1 MSGKK
6 NPARFV
12 SDGELQAIK
21 RGISRELF
29 ESYEVV
35 WMTVMRD
42 RFGWGPDRLGRIMED
57 THAVG
62 EAMIDE
68 KISVDSMIADL
79 AYLRGVQVTPPDFI
93 RRPIGRGEQYWTAAD
108 TSQTAGRMYRE
119 SDLRNMR
126 ITTEREVWQI
136 CEAIGLYTL
145 QRGLTTAP
153 KRNSPAPAPQE
164 ENNAPR
170 APENEKKKGCRDP
183 FGTERL
189 LRAQLAARAL
199 GEELAERRVSIADLR
214 QVLLDEAHI
223 MLQRPV
229 PREKE
234 IEKAAV
240 ASGGKVKMPFELPRM
255 GTGGRP
261 MVAPTGPAR
270 S

>member
-1 MSGKK
+1 MSREKK

-29 ESYEVV
+29 ESFEVV

-42 RFGWGPDRLGRIMED
+42 KFGWGPDRLGRIMED

-68 KISVDSMIADL
+68 RISVDSMVIDL
-79 AYLRGVQVTPPDFI
+79 AYLRGVQVTEPEFI
-93 RRPIGRGEQYWTAAD
+93 RRPIGRGELYWTAAD
-108 TSQTAGRMYRE
+108 LGQTSGRMYRE
-119 SDLRNMR
+119 SDLRNLR
-126 ITTEREVWQI
+126 LTTEREVWQI
-136 CEAIGLYTL
+136 CETIWLYTL
-145 QRGLTTAP
+145 NRPSQP
-153 KRNSPAPAPQE
+153 
-164 ENNAPR
+164 
-170 APENEKKKGCRDP
+170 DP

-199 GEELAERRVSIADLR
+199 GAELAERRVSIADLR
-214 QVLLDEAHI
+214 QVLYDEAHI

-234 IEKAAV
+234 IEKAAA
-240 ASGGKVKMPFELPRM
+240 ASGGRIKAPFELP
-255 GTGGRP
+255 GI
-261 MVAPTGPAR
+261 
-270 S
+270 

>member
-1 MSGKK
+1 MGTKK
-6 NPARFV
+6 NPQRFV

-29 ESYEVV
+29 ESFEVV

-68 KISVDSMIADL
+68 KISVESMQRDL
-79 AYLRGVQVTPPDFI
+79 YVLRDIDVLEPEFI
-93 RRPIGRGEQYWTAAD
+93 RRPIGSGEVYWTAAD
-108 TSQTAGRMYRE
+108 LAQTGGRMYRE
-119 SDLRNMR
+119 SDLRNLR
-126 ITTEREVWQI
+126 ISTERDVWRI
-136 CEAIGLYTL
+136 CETIWLYTL

-170 APENEKKKGCRDP
+170 APENGKKKGCRDP

-234 IEKAAV
+234 IADAQS
-240 ASGGKVKMPFELPRM
+240 ASAGPK
-255 GTGGRP
+255 GRT
-261 MVAPTGPAR
+261 ADG
-270 S
+270 